1 MEEENFPIILMKKH
15 LNVDSHMLL
24 VITMSILE
32 RLDNA
37 VLPAVT
43 VRLTFLVSGYCK
55 QSFVFKGMVTGF
67 GLS

>member
-1 MEEENFPIILMKKH
+1 MKKH

-24 VITMSILE
+24 VTTMSILE
-32 RLDNA
+32 TLDNA
-37 VLPAVT
+37 ALLAVT
-43 VRLTFLVSGYCK
+43 VRLTFLVSGHCK